1 MQLVKWAE
9 STARARLAESLPRR
23 WRHVQQVA
31 ERSDVLASQLGE
43 DAELLVVSAWLHDIG
58 YAPELAEVGFHPLDG
73 ARFLRDHGRDGRLCG
88 LVAFHSSA
96 LAEAEALDLADQLAA
111 EFGDERTLT
120 RDLLWFADM
129 TTGPDGQ
136 CMSFEER
143 MADVRERYGPDHYV
157 IRALETGMAERAA
170 AGRRRPHRPG
180 QGTGR
185 RDHRCRRHAARGR
198 RPGQPHPPALG

>member
-1 MQLVKWAE
+1 VQLVKWAE
-9 STARARLAESLPRR
+9 STARERLAASLPRR

-31 ERSDVLASQLGE
+31 RRPETLAAQLAE

-73 ARFLRDHGRDGRLCG
+73 ARFLRAGEHDERLCG

-111 EFGDERTLT
+111 EFEDERTLT

-143 MADVRERYGPDHYV
+143 MADVRDRYGPEHYV
-157 IRALETGMAERAA
+157 IRALEAGMAERAA
-170 AGRRRPHRPG
+170 AVARAEVWIESVGLAG
-180 QGTGR
+180 QV
-185 RDHRCRRHAARGR
+185 
-198 RPGQPHPPALG
+198 